1 MIYVDSSVLTAVLL
15 HESAHEHLQA
25 RLMRGGLFSSLLLE
39 AEVQSALQ
47 REKLPRE
54 AFEQFGELMTWITP
68 TRSLK
73 SEISEVLDCGYLR
86 GADLWHVSC
95 AVYAFRNRR
104 KVEFF
109 SLDKNQR
116 AVAAKCG
123 FKLYPG
129 KL

>member
-15 HESAHEHLQA
+15 HESAHEHLQE

-39 AEVQSALQ
+39 AEVCSALQ
-47 REKLPRE
+47 REKVPHE
-54 AFEQFGELMTWITP
+54 AFEQFAELMTWITP
-68 TRSLK
+68 TQSLK
-73 SEISEVLDCGYLR
+73 SEIGEVLEYGYLR
-86 GADLWHVSC
+86 GADLWHVAC
-95 AVYAFRNRR
+95 AVYAFKIRR
-104 KVEFF
+104 SIEFF

-123 FKLYPG
+123 FKLYPR